1 MAQPPLSQFVQFVSD
16 ELQALRVEKRTGT
29 LFVISSDS
37 HLAQFG
43 LKSGE
48 IVALVFQNKHG
59 LEALEIL
66 ESFRHQQV
74 RANTFRFTNGHLPPS
89 KLPLPPTD
97 HILDLLLGK
106 SPRSQSAGDPKSARM
121 TDQTKAIVEQEL
133 VEFIGPIAAIVCD
146 EVWNSLG
153 SLDAILDA
161 LSQELSDSNQAA
173 LFRQN
178 VLKRLV

>member
-1 MAQPPLSQFVQFVSD
+1 
-16 ELQALRVEKRTGT
+16 
-29 LFVISSDS
+29 
-37 HLAQFG
+37 
-43 LKSGE
+43 
-48 IVALVFQNKHG
+48 
-59 LEALEIL
+59 
-66 ESFRHQQV
+66 
-74 RANTFRFTNGHLPPS
+74 
-89 KLPLPPTD
+89 
-97 HILDLLLGK
+97 
-106 SPRSQSAGDPKSARM
+106 M

-161 LSQELSDSNQAA
+161 LSQELSDPNQAA